1 MWRHL
6 SGGPNEA
13 PHCKPPSSSL
23 HAAAAL
29 RTALFPDCS
38 WSRHHGHLRLQLW
51 WHVDSR
57 GGGGGGGGGGGP
69 PAAWADGCW
78 PPCVWTL
85 LTYFTR
91 YVEFCVTKVQMVVS
105 ELYLETTWTITV
117 TVDYIAI
124 DLLQLLHWIKEPFHS
139 PGIGAV
145 GPGHHDGNI
154 THCNLAPWWGHLG
167 KWDPL
172 T

>member
-1 MWRHL
+1 MATFIGWSEWGSSL
-6 SGGPNEA
+6 QASIT
-13 PHCKPPSSSL
+13 KPPCCRCTQDCIVSWLQLITSSRPL
-23 HAAAAL
+23 EAAAL
-29 RTALFPDCS
+29 VTCWQPGRE
-38 WSRHHGHLRLQLW
+38 
-51 WHVDSR
+51 
-57 GGGGGGGGGGGP
+57 GGGGGGHLRRGQTAGF
-69 PAAWADGCW
+69 
-78 PPCVWTL
+78 WTL
-85 LTYFTR
+85 LTYSIYQICWVLCYKSPNGCKR
-91 YVEFCVTKVQMVVS
+91 VVF
-105 ELYLETTWTITV
+105 ETTWTITV

>member
-1 MWRHL
+1 MATFIGW
-6 SGGPNEA
+6 SEW
-13 PHCKPPSSSL
+13 SSSL
-23 HAAAAL
+23 QASIIKPPCCRCTQDCIVSWLQLITSSRPLEAAAL
-29 RTALFPDCS
+29 VTCWRP
-38 WSRHHGHLRLQLW
+38 G
-51 WHVDSR
+51 R
-57 GGGGGGGGGGGP
+57 GRGRGP

-91 YVEFCVTKVQMVVS
+91 YVEFCVKKVQMVVS